1 MNNDMKR
8 FLFGMGIILN
18 LIAVACNTG
27 GGADRAIVAKP
38 IIVEAPKEGLNAIL
52 ATKDLMV
59 GTNRIAF
66 LLTNSKALITTP
78 TVSLKPV
85 YSGAVASHVEAAAPE
100 LYFWPFGSRGNYVT
114 ELYFDRPG
122 DWQLDV
128 EVEEDGV
135 IGLARIPL
143 HVQETSTTP
152 SLGTVPPIAVN
163 KTIRDVE
170 DIRGLTTRS
179 TPDRDLYVMTIAEAL
194 ETEQPLLVVFASPA
208 LCTSPTCGPQVETVE
223 QLKNQYKGKM
233 NFIHV
238 EVYDNPNEIQGDLS
252 RAKFAPI
259 IDTWG
264 FTQLEGYRNESFVFI
279 IDGDGLITSKYE
291 GFATKRE
298 LEKGLKDVLD

>member
-1 MNNDMKR
+1 MNNDIKR
-8 FLFGMGIILN
+8 FIFRTVIILN
-18 LIAVACNTG
+18 LIALACNTISG
-27 GGADRAIVAKP
+27 PEQAVDAKP
-38 IIVEAPKEGLNAIL
+38 IMTEAPEGELNAIL

-78 TVSLKPV
+78 AVSVKPV
-85 YSGAVASHVEAAAPE
+85 YLGSAPSTWQATTPE

-114 ELYFDRPG
+114 ELFFDRPG

-128 EVEEDGV
+128 EVEEDGATR
-135 IGLARIPL
+135 LARIL
-143 HVQETSTTP
+143 LDVQETSTTP
-152 SLGTVPPIAVN
+152 SLSTVPPIAAN

-170 DIRGLTTRS
+170 GIRELTTRS
-179 TPDRDLYVMTIAEAL
+179 VPDRDLYLMTIEEAL
-194 ETEQPLLVVFASPA
+194 GTEQPLLVVFASPA

-223 QLKNQYKGKM
+223 QVKDEYKGRM

-238 EVYDNPNEIQGDLS
+238 EVYDNPNAIQGDMS
-252 RAKFAPI
+252 RATFARI
-259 IDTWG
+259 IDTWAY
-264 FTQLEGYRNESFVFI
+264 TQLEVYRNASFVFI
-279 IDGDGLITSKYE
+279 IAGDGLITSKYE

>member
-1 MNNDMKR
+1 MNNDIKR
-8 FLFGMGIILN
+8 FIFRTVIILN
-18 LIAVACNTG
+18 LIALACNTISG
-27 GGADRAIVAKP
+27 PEQAVDAKP
-38 IIVEAPKEGLNAIL
+38 IITEAPEGELNAIL

-78 TVSLKPV
+78 AVSVKPV
-85 YSGAVASHVEAAAPE
+85 YLGSAPSTWQATTPE

-114 ELYFDRPG
+114 ELFFDRPG

-128 EVEEDGV
+128 EVEEDGAKR
-135 IGLARIPL
+135 LARIL
-143 HVQETSTTP
+143 LDVQETSTTP
-152 SLGTVPPIAVN
+152 SLSTVPPIAAN

-170 DIRGLTTRS
+170 GIRELTTRS
-179 TPDRDLYVMTIAEAL
+179 VPDRDLYLMTIEEAL
-194 ETEQPLLVVFASPA
+194 GTEQPLLVVFASPA

-223 QLKNQYKGKM
+223 QLKDEYKGRM
-233 NFIHV
+233 NCIHV

-252 RAKFAPI
+252 RATFAPI